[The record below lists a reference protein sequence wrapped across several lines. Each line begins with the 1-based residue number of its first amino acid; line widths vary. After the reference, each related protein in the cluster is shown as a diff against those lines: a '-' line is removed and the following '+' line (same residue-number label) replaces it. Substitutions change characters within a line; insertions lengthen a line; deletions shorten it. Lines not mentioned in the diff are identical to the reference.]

1 MLPAKLARL
10 ICLLHLPL
18 DGHHWNDDFRVCRN
32 NVIHE
37 FTTFFSHKQ
46 QFNDD
51 DKSCKLEA
59 EKLSLWWWFS
69 SVDAMEFFQ
78 RQFFVRIGIADCTCT
93 SSLWDQ
99 QWEQLIVSSVIPS
112 AQFLFAVYISTE
124 FRLLF
129 FELRSNGI
137 VKAISRFVDGICRV
151 VCHKR
156 IKTQTTLFRHLFNAS
171 IARISS
177 PESPNI
183 PDNLW

>member
-18 DGHHWNDDFRVCRN
+18 DGHHWNDDFRVCWN

-59 EKLSLWWWFS
+59 EMLRIIANLWVLGS
-69 SVDAMEFFQ
+69 PPLEFFQ
-78 RQFFVRIGIADCTCT
+78 RQFFVSWYDAAPAHHLVESTV
-93 SSLWDQ
+93 Q

-137 VKAISRFVDGICRV
+137 VKAKVQRICRV

-177 PESPNI
+177 PNQF
-183 PDNLW
+183 

>member
-10 ICLLHLPL
+10 ICLLDLPL
-18 DGHHWNDDFRVCRN
+18 DGHHWNDVFRVCRN

-59 EKLSLWWWFS
+59 EKLSLWWFS

-78 RQFFVRIGIADCTCT
+78 RQFFVSWYDAAPAHHLVESTV
-93 SSLWDQ
+93 Q

-137 VKAISRFVDGICRV
+137 VKAKVQRICRV

-177 PESPNI
+177 PNQF
-183 PDNLW
+183 

>member
-10 ICLLHLPL
+10 ICLLLL
-18 DGHHWNDDFRVCRN
+18 QNGWRCGGHWNDDFRVCRN

-59 EKLSLWWWFS
+59 EKLSSLWWYGGSLWWNFC
-69 SVDAMEFFQ
+69 Q
-78 RQFFVRIGIADCTCT
+78 RQFLVGLALQTTAAPAHHLFETNNESNWLCQVL
-93 SSLWDQ
+93 S
-99 QWEQLIVSSVIPS
+99 S

-129 FELRSNGI
+129 FSDPKVQRYCQGYKQI
-137 VKAISRFVDGICRV
+137 RRW
-151 VCHKR
+151 
-156 IKTQTTLFRHLFNAS
+156 HLQS
-171 IARISS
+171 CLS
-177 PESPNI
+177 
-183 PDNLW
+183 